1 MAIKLLC
8 LKSGERIVAD
18 VENAIIKDKPYGYL
32 LTRPCLVF
40 IGQETDELDTLGF
53 GPGVDEELGEELTDE
68 ELQEL
73 QEDDYSIDE
82 ESEEDYGYESQ
93 QRVGGVEINLS
104 PWMPLSEDDTIPI
117 PFDVVM
123 TLVEPVGAL
132 KNMFKKDILEQ
143 EVEEDGSE
151 DASNDEPIGFGG
163 TD

>member
-40 IGQETDELDTLGF
+40 VGQETDQLDTLSF
-53 GPGVDEELGEELTDE
+53 GPGVDEELGEELSDE
-68 ELQEL
+68 ELREL
-73 QEDDYSIDE
+73 QEDDTSLE
-82 ESEEDYGYESQ
+82 EEEYGYESQ
-93 QRVGGVEINLS
+93 QRLGGVEINLS

-123 TLVEPVGAL
+123 TLVEPVEAL
-132 KNMFKKDILEQ
+132 KNMFKKDILEYEEQ
-143 EVEEDGSE
+143 EDGSE
-151 DASNDEPIGFGG
+151 NAGADEPIGFGG

>member
-1 MAIKLLC
+1 MAINLLC

-40 IGQETDELDTLGF
+40 VGQETDQLDTLSF
-53 GPGVDEELGEELTDE
+53 GPGVDEELGEELSDE
-68 ELQEL
+68 ELEEL
-73 QEDDYSIDE
+73 QNDDSSLE
-82 ESEEDYGYESQ
+82 EEDYGYESQ

-123 TLVEPVGAL
+123 TLVEPVEAL
-132 KNMFKKDILEQ
+132 KNMFKKDILEYEEQ
-143 EVEEDGSE
+143 EDGSE
-151 DASNDEPIGFGG
+151 NAGTDEPIGFGG

>member
-40 IGQETDELDTLGF
+40 VGQETDELDTIGF
-53 GPGVDEELGEELTDE
+53 GPGVDEELGEELSDE
-68 ELQEL
+68 ELEEL
-73 QEDDYSIDE
+73 QNDDSSLE
-82 ESEEDYGYESQ
+82 EEDYGYESE
-93 QRVGGVEINLS
+93 QRVGGIEINLS

-123 TLVEPVGAL
+123 TLVEPVEAL
-132 KNMFKKDILEQ
+132 KNMFKKDILEYEEQ
-143 EVEEDGSE
+143 EDGSE
-151 DASNDEPIGFGG
+151 NAGTDEPIGFGG

>member
-40 IGQETDELDTLGF
+40 VGQETDQLDTLSF
-53 GPGVDEELGEELTDE
+53 GPGVDEELGEELSDE
-68 ELQEL
+68 ELREL
-73 QEDDYSIDE
+73 QEDDTSIDE
-82 ESEEDYGYESQ
+82 EEYGYESQ
-93 QRVGGVEINLS
+93 QRLGGVEINLS

-123 TLVEPVGAL
+123 TLVEPVEAL
-132 KNMFKKDILEQ
+132 KNMFKKDILEYEEQ
-143 EVEEDGSE
+143 EDGSE
-151 DASNDEPIGFGG
+151 NAGTDEPIGFGG

>member
-40 IGQETDELDTLGF
+40 VGQETDELDTIGF
-53 GPGVDEELGEELTDE
+53 GPGVDEELGEELSDE

-73 QEDDYSIDE
+73 QEDDTSLE
-82 ESEEDYGYESQ
+82 EEDYGYESQ

-123 TLVEPVGAL
+123 TLVEPVEAL
-132 KNMFKKDILEQ
+132 KNMFKKDILEYEEQ
-143 EVEEDGSE
+143 EDGSE
-151 DASNDEPIGFGG
+151 NAGTDEPIGFGG

>member
-40 IGQETDELDTLGF
+40 VGQETDELDTLSF
-53 GPGVDEELGEELTDE
+53 GPGVDEELGEELSDE
-68 ELQEL
+68 ELREL
-73 QEDDYSIDE
+73 QEDDTSLE
-82 ESEEDYGYESQ
+82 EEEYGYESQ

-123 TLVEPVGAL
+123 TLVEPVEAL
-132 KNMFKKDILEQ
+132 KNMFKKDILEYEEQ
-143 EVEEDGSE
+143 EDGSE
-151 DASNDEPIGFGG
+151 NAGTDEPIGFGG

>member
-40 IGQETDELDTLGF
+40 VGQETDQLDTLSF
-53 GPGVDEELGEELTDE
+53 GPGVDEELGEELSDE
-68 ELQEL
+68 ELREL
-73 QEDDYSIDE
+73 QEDDTSLE
-82 ESEEDYGYESQ
+82 EEEYGYESQ
-93 QRVGGVEINLS
+93 QRLGGVEINLS

-123 TLVEPVGAL
+123 TLVEPVEAL
-132 KNMFKKDILEQ
+132 KNMFKKDILEYEEQ
-143 EVEEDGSE
+143 ENGSE
-151 DASNDEPIGFGG
+151 NAGTDEPIGFGG

>member
-40 IGQETDELDTLGF
+40 VGQETDQLDTLSF
-53 GPGVDEELGEELTDE
+53 GPGVDEELGEELSDE
-68 ELQEL
+68 ELEEL
-73 QEDDYSIDE
+73 QNDDSSLE
-82 ESEEDYGYESQ
+82 EEDYGYESQ

-123 TLVEPVGAL
+123 TLVEPVEAL
-132 KNMFKKDILEQ
+132 KNMFKKDILEYEEQ
-143 EVEEDGSE
+143 EDGSE
-151 DASNDEPIGFGG
+151 NAGNDEPIGFGG

>member
-1 MAIKLLC
+1 MAITLLC
-8 LKSGERIVAD
+8 LKSGEGIVAD
-18 VENAIIKDKPYGYL
+18 VENAVIKDKPYGYL

-40 IGQETDELDTLGF
+40 VGQETDELDTIDF

-73 QEDDYSIDE
+73 QNDE
-82 ESEEDYGYESQ
+82 AFEEEDYGYESQ

-123 TLVEPVGAL
+123 TLVEPVEAL
-132 KNMFKKDILEQ
+132 KNMFKKDILEYEEQ
-143 EVEEDGSE
+143 EDGSE
-151 DASNDEPIGFGG
+151 NAGNDEPIGFGG

>member
-40 IGQETDELDTLGF
+40 VGQETDELDTLGF
-53 GPGVDEELGEELTDE
+53 GPGVDEELGEELSDE
-68 ELQEL
+68 ELEEL
-73 QEDDYSIDE
+73 QNDDSSLE
-82 ESEEDYGYESQ
+82 EEDYGYESQ

-123 TLVEPVGAL
+123 TLVEPVEAL
-132 KNMFKKDILEQ
+132 KNMFKKDILEYEEQ
-143 EVEEDGSE
+143 EDGSE
-151 DASNDEPIGFGG
+151 NAGNDEPIGFGG

>member
-40 IGQETDELDTLGF
+40 VGQETDQLDTLSF
-53 GPGVDEELGEELTDE
+53 GPGVDEELGEELSDE
-68 ELQEL
+68 ELREL
-73 QEDDYSIDE
+73 QEDDPSID
-82 ESEEDYGYESQ
+82 EEDYGYESQ
-93 QRVGGVEINLS
+93 QRLGGVEINLS

-123 TLVEPVGAL
+123 TLVEPVEAL
-132 KNMFKKDILEQ
+132 KNMFKKDILEH
-143 EVEEDGSE
+143 EVKEDGSE
-151 DASNDEPIGFGG
+151 DASSDEPIGFGG

>member
-8 LKSGERIVAD
+8 LKSGERIVAE

-40 IGQETDELDTLGF
+40 IGQETDELDTLSF

-73 QEDDYSIDE
+73 QEDDSSID
-82 ESEEDYGYESQ
+82 EEDYGYESQ

-123 TLVEPVGAL
+123 TLVEPVEAL
-132 KNMFKKDILEQ
+132 KNMFKKDILEY
-143 EVEEDGSE
+143 EEKEDGSE
-151 DASNDEPIGFGG
+151 NAGTDEPIGFGG

>member
-40 IGQETDELDTLGF
+40 VGQETDQLDTLSF
-53 GPGVDEELGEELTDE
+53 GPGVDEELGEELSDE
-68 ELQEL
+68 ELEEL
-73 QEDDYSIDE
+73 QNDDSSIE
-82 ESEEDYGYESQ
+82 EEDYGYESQ

-123 TLVEPVGAL
+123 TLVEPVEAL
-132 KNMFKKDILEQ
+132 KNMFKKDILEYEEQ
-143 EVEEDGSE
+143 EDGSE
-151 DASNDEPIGFGG
+151 NAGNDEPIGFGG

>member
-8 LKSGERIVAD
+8 LKSGERIVAE

-40 IGQETDELDTLGF
+40 IGQETDELDTLSF

-73 QEDDYSIDE
+73 QEDDSSID
-82 ESEEDYGYESQ
+82 EEDYGYESQ

-123 TLVEPVGAL
+123 TLVEPVEAL
-132 KNMFKKDILEQ
+132 KNMFKKDILEH
-143 EVEEDGSE
+143 EVKEDGSE
-151 DASNDEPIGFGG
+151 DASSDEPIGFGG

>member
-40 IGQETDELDTLGF
+40 VGQETDELDTLSF

-68 ELQEL
+68 ELQEI
-73 QEDDYSIDE
+73 QDDPTVDE
-82 ESEEDYGYESQ
+82 EEYGYDSE
-93 QRVGGVEINLS
+93 QRLGGIEINLS

>member
-40 IGQETDELDTLGF
+40 VGQETDQLDTLSF
-53 GPGVDEELGEELTDE
+53 GPGVDEELGEELSDE
-68 ELQEL
+68 ELEEL
-73 QEDDYSIDE
+73 QNDDSSLE
-82 ESEEDYGYESQ
+82 EEDYGYESQ
-93 QRVGGVEINLS
+93 QRLGGVEINLS

>member
-8 LKSGERIVAD
+8 LKSGERIVAE

-40 IGQETDELDTLGF
+40 IGQETDELDTLSF

-73 QEDDYSIDE
+73 QEDDSSVD
-82 ESEEDYGYESQ
+82 EEDYGYESQ

-123 TLVEPVGAL
+123 TLVEPVEAL
-132 KNMFKKDILEQ
+132 KNMFKKDILEH
-143 EVEEDGSE
+143 EVKEDGSE
-151 DASNDEPIGFGG
+151 DASSDEPIGFGG

>member
-40 IGQETDELDTLGF
+40 VGQQTDQLDTLSF
-53 GPGVDEELGEELTDE
+53 GPGVDEELGEELSDE

-73 QEDDYSIDE
+73 QNDDPLE
-82 ESEEDYGYESQ
+82 GEDYGYESQ
-93 QRVGGVEINLS
+93 QRLGGVEINLS

-123 TLVEPVGAL
+123 TLVEPVEAL
-132 KNMFKKDILEQ
+132 KNMFKKDILEYEEQ
-143 EVEEDGSE
+143 EDGSE
-151 DASNDEPIGFGG
+151 NAGNDEPIGFGG

>member
-40 IGQETDELDTLGF
+40 IGQETDELDTLSF

-73 QEDDYSIDE
+73 QEDDSSID
-82 ESEEDYGYESQ
+82 EEDYGYESQ

-123 TLVEPVGAL
+123 TLVEPVEAL
-132 KNMFKKDILEQ
+132 KNMFKKDILEYEEQ
-143 EVEEDGSE
+143 EDGSE
-151 DASNDEPIGFGG
+151 NAGTDEPIGFGG

>member
-40 IGQETDELDTLGF
+40 VGQETDQLDTLSF
-53 GPGVDEELGEELTDE
+53 GPGVDEELGEELSDE
-68 ELQEL
+68 ELEEL
-73 QEDDYSIDE
+73 QNDDDSSIE
-82 ESEEDYGYESQ
+82 EEEYGYESQ

-123 TLVEPVGAL
+123 TLVEPVEAL
-132 KNMFKKDILEQ
+132 KNMFKKDILEYEEQ
-143 EVEEDGSE
+143 ENGSE
-151 DASNDEPIGFGG
+151 NAGTDEPIGFGG

>member
-40 IGQETDELDTLGF
+40 VGQETDQLDTLSF
-53 GPGVDEELGEELTDE
+53 GPGVDEELGEELSDE
-68 ELQEL
+68 ELEEL
-73 QEDDYSIDE
+73 QNDDSSLE
-82 ESEEDYGYESQ
+82 EEDYGYESQ

-123 TLVEPVGAL
+123 TLVEPVEAL
-132 KNMFKKDILEQ
+132 KNMFKKDILEYEEQ
-143 EVEEDGSE
+143 EDGSE
-151 DASNDEPIGFGG
+151 NAGTDEPIGFGG

>member
-40 IGQETDELDTLGF
+40 VGQETDELDTLGF
-53 GPGVDEELGEELTDE
+53 GPGVDEELGEELSDE
-68 ELQEL
+68 ELEEL
-73 QEDDYSIDE
+73 QNDDSSLE
-82 ESEEDYGYESQ
+82 EEDYGYESQ

-123 TLVEPVGAL
+123 TLVEPVEAL
-132 KNMFKKDILEQ
+132 KNMFKKDILEYEEQ
-143 EVEEDGSE
+143 EDGSE
-151 DASNDEPIGFGG
+151 NAGTDEPIGFGG

>member
-8 LKSGERIVAD
+8 LKSGERIVAE

-40 IGQETDELDTLGF
+40 IGQETDELDTLSF

-73 QEDDYSIDE
+73 QEDDSSID
-82 ESEEDYGYESQ
+82 EEDYGYESQ

-123 TLVEPVGAL
+123 TLVEPVEAL
-132 KNMFKKDILEQ
+132 KNMFKKDILEH
-143 EVEEDGSE
+143 EVKEDGSE

>member
-40 IGQETDELDTLGF
+40 VGQETDELDTLSF
-53 GPGVDEELGEELTDE
+53 GPGVDEELGEELSDE

-73 QEDDYSIDE
+73 QEDDTSLE
-82 ESEEDYGYESQ
+82 EEEYGYESQ
-93 QRVGGVEINLS
+93 QRLGGVEINLS

-123 TLVEPVGAL
+123 TLVEPVEAL
-132 KNMFKKDILEQ
+132 KNMFKKDILEYEEQ
-143 EVEEDGSE
+143 EDGSE
-151 DASNDEPIGFGG
+151 NAGTDEPIGFGG

>member
-40 IGQETDELDTLGF
+40 VGQETDQLDTLSF
-53 GPGVDEELGEELTDE
+53 GPGVDEELGEELSDE
-68 ELQEL
+68 ELEEL
-73 QEDDYSIDE
+73 QNDDSSLE
-82 ESEEDYGYESQ
+82 EEDYGYESE
-93 QRVGGVEINLS
+93 QRVGGIEINLS

-151 DASNDEPIGFGG
+151 NASTDEPIGFGG

>member
-40 IGQETDELDTLGF
+40 VGQETDELDTIGF
-53 GPGVDEELGEELTDE
+53 GPGVDEELGEELSDE
-68 ELQEL
+68 ELEEL
-73 QEDDYSIDE
+73 QNDDSSLE
-82 ESEEDYGYESQ
+82 EEDYGYESQ

-123 TLVEPVGAL
+123 TLVEPVEAL
-132 KNMFKKDILEQ
+132 KNMFKKDILEYEEQ
-143 EVEEDGSE
+143 EDGSE
-151 DASNDEPIGFGG
+151 NAGTDEPIGFGG

>member
-40 IGQETDELDTLGF
+40 VGQETDQLDTLSF

-68 ELQEL
+68 ELLEIQ
-73 QEDDYSIDE
+73 DDPTVDE
-82 ESEEDYGYESQ
+82 EEYGYESQ
-93 QRVGGVEINLS
+93 QRLGGVEINLS

-123 TLVEPVGAL
+123 TLVEPVEAL
-132 KNMFKKDILEQ
+132 KNMFKKDILEH
-143 EVEEDGSE
+143 EVKEDGSE
-151 DASNDEPIGFGG
+151 DASSDEPIGFGG

>member
-8 LKSGERIVAD
+8 LKSGERIVAE

-40 IGQETDELDTLGF
+40 IGQETDELDTLSF

-73 QEDDYSIDE
+73 QEDDSSID
-82 ESEEDYGYESQ
+82 EEDYGYESQ

-123 TLVEPVGAL
+123 TLVEPVEAL

-143 EVEEDGSE
+143 EVKEDGSE
-151 DASNDEPIGFGG
+151 DASSDEPIGFGG

>member
-40 IGQETDELDTLGF
+40 IGQETDELDTLSF

-73 QEDDYSIDE
+73 QEDDSSID
-82 ESEEDYGYESQ
+82 EEDYGYESQ

-123 TLVEPVGAL
+123 TLVEPVEAL
-132 KNMFKKDILEQ
+132 KNMFKKDILEH
-143 EVEEDGSE
+143 EVKEDGSE
-151 DASNDEPIGFGG
+151 DASSDEPIGFGG

>member
-18 VENAIIKDKPYGYL
+18 VENAVIKDKPYGYL

-40 IGQETDELDTLGF
+40 VGQETDELDTIGF

-73 QEDDYSIDE
+73 QNDE
-82 ESEEDYGYESQ
+82 AFEEEDYGYESQ

-104 PWMPLSEDDTIPI
+104 PWMPLSGDDTIPI

-123 TLVEPVGAL
+123 TLVEPVEAL
-132 KNMFKKDILEQ
+132 KNMFKKDILEYEEQ
-143 EVEEDGSE
+143 EDGSE
-151 DASNDEPIGFGG
+151 NAGTDEPIGFGG

>member
-40 IGQETDELDTLGF
+40 VGQETDQLDTLSF

-73 QEDDYSIDE
+73 QEDDTSLE
-82 ESEEDYGYESQ
+82 EEEYGYESQ

-123 TLVEPVGAL
+123 TLVEPVEAL
-132 KNMFKKDILEQ
+132 KNMFKKDILEYEEQ
-143 EVEEDGSE
+143 EDGSE
-151 DASNDEPIGFGG
+151 NAGTDEPIGFGG

>member
-40 IGQETDELDTLGF
+40 VGQETDQLDTLSF
-53 GPGVDEELGEELTDE
+53 GPGVDEELGEELSDE
-68 ELQEL
+68 ELREL
-73 QEDDYSIDE
+73 QEDDTSID
-82 ESEEDYGYESQ
+82 EEDYGYESQ
-93 QRVGGVEINLS
+93 QRLGGVEINLS

-123 TLVEPVGAL
+123 TLVEPVEAL
-132 KNMFKKDILEQ
+132 KNMFKKDILEYEEQ
-143 EVEEDGSE
+143 EDGSE
-151 DASNDEPIGFGG
+151 NAGTDEPIGFGG

>member
-40 IGQETDELDTLGF
+40 VGQETDELDTLSF
-53 GPGVDEELGEELTDE
+53 GPGVDEELGEELSDE
-68 ELQEL
+68 ELREL
-73 QEDDYSIDE
+73 QEDDTSLE
-82 ESEEDYGYESQ
+82 EEEYGYESQ
-93 QRVGGVEINLS
+93 QRLGGVEINLS

-123 TLVEPVGAL
+123 TLVEPVEAL
-132 KNMFKKDILEQ
+132 KNMFKKDILEYEEQ
-143 EVEEDGSE
+143 EDGSE
-151 DASNDEPIGFGG
+151 NAGTDEPIGFGG

>member
-40 IGQETDELDTLGF
+40 VGQETDQLDTLSF
-53 GPGVDEELGEELTDE
+53 GPGVDEELGEELSDE
-68 ELQEL
+68 ELREL
-73 QEDDYSIDE
+73 QEDDSSID
-82 ESEEDYGYESQ
+82 EEDYGYESQ

-123 TLVEPVGAL
+123 TLVEPVEAL
-132 KNMFKKDILEQ
+132 KNMFKKDILEYEEQ
-143 EVEEDGSE
+143 EDGSE
-151 DASNDEPIGFGG
+151 NVGTDEPIGFGG

>member
-8 LKSGERIVAD
+8 LKSGERIVAE

-40 IGQETDELDTLGF
+40 IGQETDELDTLSF

-73 QEDDYSIDE
+73 QEDYSSID
-82 ESEEDYGYESQ
+82 EEDYGYESQ

-123 TLVEPVGAL
+123 TLVEPVEAL
-132 KNMFKKDILEQ
+132 KNMFKKDILEH
-143 EVEEDGSE
+143 EVKEDGSE
-151 DASNDEPIGFGG
+151 DASSDEPIGFGG

>member
-8 LKSGERIVAD
+8 LKSGERIVAE

-40 IGQETDELDTLGF
+40 IGQETDELDTLSF

-73 QEDDYSIDE
+73 QEDDSSID
-82 ESEEDYGYESQ
+82 EEDYGYESQ

-123 TLVEPVGAL
+123 TLVEPVEAL
-132 KNMFKKDILEQ
+132 KNMFKKDILEYEEQ
-143 EVEEDGSE
+143 EDGSE
-151 DASNDEPIGFGG
+151 NAGTDEPIGFGG